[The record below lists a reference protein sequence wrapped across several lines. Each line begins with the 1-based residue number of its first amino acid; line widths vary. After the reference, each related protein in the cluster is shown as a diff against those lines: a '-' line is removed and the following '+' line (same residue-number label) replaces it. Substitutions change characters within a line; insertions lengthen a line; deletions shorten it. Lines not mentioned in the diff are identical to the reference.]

1 MEQELTSRSKEQ
13 EMFALIAEHESSSMT
28 VKEFCELYDLST
40 SNYYYWQKKYWASQ
54 GKDGGSEGAGFT
66 LLRRDTEP
74 APAVSQSLFAEFKG
88 IMFYQQP
95 SAALLKELIG

>member
-40 SNYYYWQKKYWASQ
+40 SNYYYWQKKYWA
-54 GKDGGSEGAGFT
+54 K
-66 LLRRDTEP
+66 LHRC
-74 APAVSQSLFAEFKG
+74 
-88 IMFYQQP
+88 
-95 SAALLKELIG
+95 

>member
-1 MEQELTSRSKEQ
+1 MEQELTSRNKEQ
-13 EMFALIAEHESSSMT
+13 EMFALIAEHESSSIT

-40 SNYYYWQKKYWASQ
+40 SNYYYWQKKYWAIQ
-54 GKDGGSEGAGFT
+54 GKDAGGESTGFT
-66 LLRRDTEP
+66 LLRREAEP
-74 APAVSQSLFAEFKG
+74 APAVSRSLFAEFKG